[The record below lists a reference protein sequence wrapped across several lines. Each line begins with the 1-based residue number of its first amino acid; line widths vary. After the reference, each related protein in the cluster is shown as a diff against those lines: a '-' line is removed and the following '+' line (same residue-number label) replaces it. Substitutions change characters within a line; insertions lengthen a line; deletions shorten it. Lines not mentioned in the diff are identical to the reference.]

1 MAYSVVVYSL
11 YFSIHPFYVKISNC
25 VDPSDA
31 AFSMASQSLSGWLN
45 PNRSLERVLSFIS
58 NDRH

>member
-11 YFSIHPFYVKISNC
+11 YIAILPLYVKSSNC
-25 VDPSDA
+25 VGPSDA

-45 PNRSLERVLSFIS
+45 RL
-58 NDRH
+58 

>member
-11 YFSIHPFYVKISNC
+11 YFSIHPFYVKSSNC
-25 VDPSDA
+25 VGPSDA

-45 PNRSLERVLSFIS
+45 RL
-58 NDRH
+58 